1 MNLVSI
7 LRAAVRSP
15 LNLYKLVRL
24 LLLMQKKQVE
34 EINRLESVFFH
45 PDYQCVIG
53 GTSRIS
59 GTYDGWSDYR
69 DRIILGEVQT
79 PGKVRSITTGKDSIT
94 LSTHLTGH
102 RDGKSLD
109 LDVDFVFV
117 FADHRIS
124 KQQSIPADN
133 QQWSAFWE

>member
-7 LRAAVRSP
+7 LRALMQSP

-24 LLLMQKKQVE
+24 LLLMQKKQVTK
-34 EINRLESVFFH
+34 INQLESYFFH
-45 PDYQCVIG
+45 PDYTCVIG

-59 GTYDGWSDYR
+59 GTYDSWSAYR
-69 DRIILGEVQT
+69 DEIILGEVQT
-79 PGKVRSITTGKDSIT
+79 PAKLLSIATGKDSIT
-94 LSTHLTGH
+94 LSTHLTGQ

-109 LDVDFVFV
+109 LDVDFVFH
-117 FADHRIS
+117 FSDHRII